1 MTYLFFDT
9 ETTGLPRNYS
19 APTTDLDNWGAARLV
34 QLGYILEDDKQGV
47 ISKGNL
53 IVRPEGFVI
62 PEAASNVHG
71 ITTEVATE
79 KGLPAKKVVYAFL
92 GQARIADVLV
102 GHNVDYDTHVVG
114 AELVRHWGKDY
125 IEGMPVVDTMK
136 SSVDFCK
143 IPSAR
148 GYKWPKLIELHNK
161 LFGCDFEDAHDAM
174 ADISATRKCFW
185 ELVRLGII
193 KLNR

>member
-19 APTTDLDNWGAARLV
+19 VPTTDLDNWGAARLV

-47 ISKGNL
+47 ISRGNL

-102 GHNVDYDTHVVG
+102 GHNVDYDVHVVG
-114 AELVRHWGKDY
+114 SELVRHWGKDY
-125 IEGMPVVDTMK
+125 IEGMPVIDTMK

-143 IPSAR
+143 IPSAF
-148 GYKWPKLIELHNK
+148 GYKWPRLIELHNK

-185 ELVRLGII
+185 ELLKLGII
-193 KLNR
+193 KLK

>member
-19 APTTDLDNWGAARLV
+19 APTTDLDNWGKARLV
-34 QLGYILEDDKQGV
+34 QLGWILEDDRKGV
-47 ISKGNL
+47 LSKANI
-53 IVRPEGFVI
+53 IVRPEGFTI

-71 ITTEVATE
+71 ITTEEAI
-79 KGLPAKKVVYAFL
+79 KVGVGCKQAVYYFL
-92 GQARIADVLV
+92 GAARLADVLV

-114 AELVRHWGKDY
+114 SELVRQWGKDY
-125 IEGMPVVDTMK
+125 IDGMRTIDTMK
-136 SSVDFCK
+136 SSVDFCA

-161 LFGCDFEDAHDAM
+161 LFGCDFEDAHDAF

-185 ELVRLGII
+185 ELVKLGII
-193 KLNR
+193 KL

>member
-19 APTTDLDNWGAARLV
+19 APTTDLENWAAARLV
-34 QLGYILEDDKQGV
+34 QLGYILEDDRKGV
-47 ISKGNL
+47 ISKGNFV
-53 IVRPEGFVI
+53 VRPEGFEI

-71 ITTEVATE
+71 ITTDVARSI
-79 KGLPAKKVVYAFL
+79 GLECKKVVYAFL

-114 AELVRHWGKDY
+114 SELVRQWGKDY
-125 IEGMPVVDTMK
+125 IQGMRTIDTMK
-136 SSVDFCK
+136 SSVNYCQ

-161 LFGCDFEDAHDAM
+161 LFGCDFEDAHDAF

-185 ELVRLGII
+185 ELKRLGII
-193 KLNR
+193 